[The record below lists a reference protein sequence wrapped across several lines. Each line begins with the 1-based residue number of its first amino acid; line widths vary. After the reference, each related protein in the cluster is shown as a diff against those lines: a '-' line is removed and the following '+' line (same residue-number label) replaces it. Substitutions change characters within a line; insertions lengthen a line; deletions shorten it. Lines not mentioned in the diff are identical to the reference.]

1 MACMYSLRRPPCTTS
16 PFIAVATGLKPFWQ
30 PRAPAR
36 ARAPERCHLVPFV
49 SADTA
54 AAEAITAADVDL
66 ARVSAKGGQ
75 LEAAFTA
82 RRFVAGVVHHSCRL
96 GSAAAA
102 AARQRGSEA
111 AQTSASPGG
120 GRMGTVCARRSQQ
133 IGRSDET
140 ALELVDSD
148 TDIDLDVQ
156 ENWQRVVRRAQR
168 LGVIRRRWAVT
179 GHWLR
184 EVKAR
189 GRR

>member
-1 MACMYSLRRPPCTTS
+1 MHN
-16 PFIAVATGLKPFWQ
+16 IAVATGLKPFWQ

-36 ARAPERCHLVPFV
+36 ACAPERCHSVPSGTIHLCGNHRAV
-49 SADTA
+49 
-54 AAEAITAADVDL
+54 VDL

-120 GRMGTVCARRSQQ
+120 GRMGTVCTRRSQRTGPLQ
-133 IGRSDET
+133 DET
-140 ALELVDSD
+140 EFELVDSD
-148 TDIDLDVQ
+148 TDVDTDVQ